1 MKKRGVI
8 LIEGVILLC
17 LLLGAYFLIK
27 NRNSQNAEQTVQ
39 QEEKKTSLISLEN
52 ISHISFWIEGETIG
66 WTKREDI
73 WHLDKDDDFPADT
86 EKIDT
91 IISTL
96 SAMSE
101 ERTLEN
107 INNLKDYGL
116 EEPANLIEIGRASC
130 RERV

>member
-101 ERTLEN
+101 
-107 INNLKDYGL
+107 
-116 EEPANLIEIGRASC
+116 
-130 RERV
+130 

>member
-1 MKKRGVI
+1 M
-8 LIEGVILLC
+8 
-17 LLLGAYFLIK
+17 
-27 NRNSQNAEQTVQ
+27 
-39 QEEKKTSLISLEN
+39 ISLEN

-107 INNLKDYGL
+107 INDLKDYGL
-116 EEPANLIEIGRASC
+116 EEPANLIEVQNEEGQ
-130 RERV
+130 